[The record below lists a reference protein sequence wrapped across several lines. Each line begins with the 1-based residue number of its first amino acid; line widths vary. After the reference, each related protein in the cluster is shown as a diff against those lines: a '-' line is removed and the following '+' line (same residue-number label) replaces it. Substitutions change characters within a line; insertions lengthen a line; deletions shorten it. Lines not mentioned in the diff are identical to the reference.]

1 MIETSIAFGES
12 GGLIGT
18 ITMPLAH
25 LLSHSN
31 TGFVFFNAGVVHRVG
46 VHRSNVKIARQIALQ
61 GFASI
66 RFDLAGI
73 GDSARADGK
82 LAFAEQAVMDIRAA
96 IDALAAA
103 TGLHKFVLFGTCSG
117 TVHSYAAA
125 LADERIVGLAMFD
138 SYIYPTTKSRI
149 NHFIQRLKK
158 HRSIVSLTQRV
169 MSVSGRVSKRI
180 LQRAR
185 DSLPASSGVKNERPT
200 RDIGFFAFRPPK
212 AEFAAGLG
220 RLLDRQVKILL
231 IYAGSGFVHYNYAAQ
246 FADAF
251 KEFDIAKRVEIA
263 YLRDADHTATRLAAQ
278 AVLVACVD
286 QWAAQFVSQS
296 NAKNLSADKLER

>member
-1 MIETSIAFGES
+1 MIETSIAFGEN

-18 ITMPLAH
+18 IVMPH
-25 LLSHSN
+25 SHSSSHSN
-31 TGFVFFNAGVVHRVG
+31 TGFIFFNAGVVHRVG

-66 RFDLAGI
+66 RFDLAGV

-103 TGLHKFVLFGTCSG
+103 TGLRRFVLFGTCSG

-138 SYIYPTTKSRI
+138 TYIYPTTKSRI

-158 HRSIVSLTQRV
+158 HRSIASLAQRV
-169 MSVSGRVSKRI
+169 ISVSGRISKRL

-185 DSLPASSGVKNERPT
+185 DSLPASTGVKNERPT

-212 AEFAAGLG
+212 AEFAAGLSA
-220 RLLDRQVKILL
+220 LMDRQVKVLL
-231 IYAGSGFVHYNYAAQ
+231 IYAGSGFVHYNYEAQ

-251 KEFDIAKRVEIA
+251 KEFDIAKRVEVA
-263 YLRDADHTATRLAAQ
+263 YLRDADHTATRLASQ
-278 AVLVACVD
+278 ATLVACVD
-286 QWAAQFVSQS
+286 QWSAQFASHS
-296 NAKNLSADKLER
+296 DARNL